1 MFTVSI
7 ERGPKRRSLAQV
19 QGWLGWL
26 RTGKDEVSALQELL
40 STGTR
45 YALVA
50 NRAGVPFTVPP
61 AITDFTIVDRV
72 AGNSVTDFG
81 APGVLTMWDTD
92 PWQVEEID
100 QCTRLLQAC
109 WTTWDETYQ
118 AIPSGL
124 QQTKPA
130 RGRSPFEMRLH
141 MIETDL
147 MHLSAFGPAAKKAD
161 PKRLDEQETGTRQ
174 QIILGLQAIV
184 PGQQITAQRR
194 YGFDWTTRFAVRRSA
209 WHALDHAWELEDR
222 LNEGDH

>member
-7 ERGPKRRSLAQV
+7 ERGPKRRSLAQA

-26 RTGKDEVSALQELL
+26 RTGKDDASALQDLF
-40 STGTR
+40 STSTR

-50 NRAGVPFTVPP
+50 NRAGVPFSAPH
-61 AITDFTIVDRV
+61 ALSDFTIVDRV

-109 WTTWDETYQ
+109 WAIWDETYQ
-118 AIPSGL
+118 AIPSVL
-124 QQTKPA
+124 QQTIPA

-161 PKRLDEQETGTRQ
+161 PKRLDEQESEARQ

-209 WHALDHAWELEDR
+209 WHALEHAWDLQDR
-222 LNEGDH
+222 LNQGDT

>member
-1 MFTVSI
+1 MFRVSI
-7 ERGPKRRSLAQV
+7 GRGSKRRSLAQV

-100 QCTRLLQAC
+100 QGTRLLQAC
-109 WTTWDETYQ
+109 WAIWDETYQ

-124 QQTKPA
+124 QQTIHV
-130 RGRSPFEMRLH
+130 RGRWPCALCLH
-141 MIETDL
+141 MIETGVMD
-147 MHLSAFGPAAKKAD
+147 
-161 PKRLDEQETGTRQ
+161 
-174 QIILGLQAIV
+174 
-184 PGQQITAQRR
+184 
-194 YGFDWTTRFAVRRSA
+194 
-209 WHALDHAWELEDR
+209 
-222 LNEGDH
+222 